1 MTRSS
6 IHLTIYKL
14 PKRKQKSICIYC
26 RLKQMDWQ
34 SGTWNLKG
42 VGELGMVVHTLNPAF
57 GRQTQVGGILS
68 VPGQADLHNKF
79 QNN

>member
-1 MTRSS
+1 
-6 IHLTIYKL
+6 
-14 PKRKQKSICIYC
+14 
-26 RLKQMDWQ
+26 MDWQ